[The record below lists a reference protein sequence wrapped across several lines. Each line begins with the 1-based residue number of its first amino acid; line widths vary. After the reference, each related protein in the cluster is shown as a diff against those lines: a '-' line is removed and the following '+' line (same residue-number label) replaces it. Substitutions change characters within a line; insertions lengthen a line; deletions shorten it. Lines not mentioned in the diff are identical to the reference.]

1 LDQDDSSVK
10 SKEKIQETSEVI
22 DSCTEIVESEE
33 TILEEETYS
42 NEEAYLEEETNLE
55 EDINSEEETGSV
67 KKDSQFSVRKSPS
80 LFKILILA
88 ALVAGLFGSI
98 VINIT
103 LLSQGDEIGSPTSS
117 STLQWVV
124 IIAALFVSAISLG
137 ASFWLYY
144 IRSLYLKDG
153 PALVPEKWGV
163 LINDLRYATNQSN
176 MATLERLSV
185 VIEASN
191 HQSAKSEAL
200 LESFLTLQDTITSRD
215 KEIARLKKG
224 HDSKIFK
231 RFITRFIQVSIS
243 LEEVREESKDSDQAK
258 NYQYLCRKIQ
268 NALEECGVEQF
279 SPPIGIDYRELG
291 PEVDDDPKVL
301 EIEDASK
308 NFQIASV
315 ESPAY
320 VIEGEGDREIILPSK
335 VTIYKS

>member
-1 LDQDDSSVK
+1 MHSEENSEK
-10 SKEKIQETSEVI
+10 SKENLQETLDVS
-22 DSCTEIVESEE
+22 DASTEKIELEE
-33 TILEEETYS
+33 EANLEEATNLEEETR
-42 NEEAYLEEETNLE
+42 
-55 EDINSEEETGSV
+55 SV
-67 KKDSQFSVRKSPS
+67 KTDSQFSVHKSPS
-80 LFKILILA
+80 LLKILGFA

-98 VINIT
+98 LINIT
-103 LLSQGDEIGSPTSS
+103 LLSQGDEIGSPTST
-117 STLQWVV
+117 STIQWVV
-124 IIAALFVSAISLG
+124 IIAALLITAVSLG
-137 ASFWLYY
+137 VSFWLYY

-163 LINDLRYATNQSN
+163 LINDLRYDTNQSN
-176 MATLERLSV
+176 IDTLERLSA
-185 VIEASN
+185 VIEASSQ
-191 HQSAKSEAL
+191 QSAKSEAL
-200 LESFLTLQDTITSRD
+200 LESFLTLQDTITNRD

-231 RFITRFIQVSIS
+231 RFITRFIRVSIS
-243 LEEVREESKDSDQAK
+243 LEEIYEEAKETDQAK
-258 NYQYLCRKIQ
+258 NYKYLCRKIQ

-279 SPPIGIDYRELG
+279 SPPIGCDYRELG

-335 VTIYKS
+335 VTIYKSQNEGVTEK